1 MMKMN
6 PMLNRRRILTGVATL
21 TGAALLQGAAPFSF
35 NLINTALGNN
45 IASPVEPIRMSS
57 NENPY
62 GPSPNAI
69 EAMQAAFKYGNLYG
83 GIEDQIIELQA
94 SIEKVPAECITISCG
109 SGEILSAAG
118 LFAASMPG
126 SIVAAYPTYGSLI
139 NTAKEMGAEII
150 NVPVDADMNVDLK
163 AMYAAITPDTRMV
176 YLCNPN
182 NPLPTIIEKT
192 ALEDFVRTVSKDR
205 MVFID
210 EAYYEYVDNP
220 DFSSMMHLV
229 AEGLNN
235 IIVAR
240 TASKIHGI
248 AGLRVGFGFAHP
260 DLIAKLNM
268 LKTGS
273 VDILA
278 QHAALVSYQD
288 REFQDFSRA
297 KNKEG
302 LAIVEG
308 MYEELGLRYVKSNAN
323 FSFFETGIDVGV
335 FRAKMK
341 ENNLLVGRPF
351 QPFTTWARVSMAKP
365 EEMAYFVQTYK
376 KLFS

>member
-1 MMKMN
+1 MNMN
-6 PMLNRRRILTGVATL
+6 PMLNRRRLLTGTAVL
-21 TGAALLQGAAPFSF
+21 TGAAFLQSVSPSF
-35 NLINTALGNN
+35 NLINSALGN
-45 IASPVEPIRMSS
+45 IASPAEPIRMSS

-62 GPSPNAI
+62 GPSPKAI

-83 GIEDQIIELQA
+83 GIQDEVIAVQA
-94 SIEKVPAECITISCG
+94 AIEKVPAECITMSCG

-118 LFAASMPG
+118 LFASSEPG
-126 SIVAAYPTYGSLI
+126 SIVAAYPTYASLLS
-139 NTAKEMGAEII
+139 TAKSMGAEII
-150 NVPVDADMNVDLK
+150 NVPVTEDMHVDLS
-163 AMYAAITPDTRMV
+163 AMYAAIRPDTRMV

-182 NPLPTIIEKT
+182 NPLPTIIEKK

-205 MVFID
+205 IVFID

-229 AEGLNN
+229 SEGLNN

-260 DLIAKLNM
+260 ELIGKLNM
-268 LKTGS
+268 LMTGG
-273 VDILA
+273 VNILA

-288 REFQDFSRA
+288 REFQDYSRA

-302 LAIVEG
+302 LALVEG
-308 MYEELGLRYVKSNAN
+308 MYKELGLRFVKSNAN
-323 FSFFETGIDVGV
+323 FTFFETGKPVDE
-335 FRAKMK
+335 FRAAMK
-341 ENNLLVGRPF
+341 AKNILVGRPF
-351 QPFTTWARVSMAKP
+351 QPFTTWARVSIAKP
-365 EEMAYFVQTYK
+365 EQMAYFVQTYK
-376 KLFS
+376 ELYG

>member
-1 MMKMN
+1 MN
-6 PMLNRRRILTGVATL
+6 MLPMLNRRRLLTGAATL
-21 TGAALLQGAAPFSF
+21 TGAALLQGASF
-35 NLINTALGNN
+35 NLVSSALGN
-45 IASPVEPIRMSS
+45 IAAPAAPIRMSS

-62 GPSPNAI
+62 GPSPKAI
-69 EAMQAAFKYGNLYG
+69 ATMEAAFKYGNLYG
-83 GIEDQIIELQA
+83 GIEKDIIALQA

-118 LFAASMPG
+118 LYAASEKG
-126 SIVAAYPTYGSLI
+126 SVVAAYPTYASLI
-139 NTAKEMGAEII
+139 STAKEMGAEII
-150 NVPVDADMNVDLK
+150 NVPVDADMHVDLK
-163 AMYAAITPDTRMV
+163 AMYAAIRPDTRMV

-182 NPLPTIIEKT
+182 NPLPTIIEKK

-205 MVFID
+205 IVFID

-235 IIVAR
+235 VIVAR

-260 DLIAKLNM
+260 DMIAKLEM

-273 VDILA
+273 LNILA
-278 QHAALVSYQD
+278 QHAALVSYGD

-297 KNKEG
+297 KNKES

-308 MYEELGLRYVKSNAN
+308 MYKERGLRYVKSNAN
-323 FSFFETGIDVGV
+323 FSFFETGIEIAE
-335 FRAKMK
+335 FRKVMQ
-341 ENNLLVGRPF
+341 ENGILIGRPF
-351 QPFTTWARVSMAKP
+351 QPFTKWARVSMAKP
-365 EEMAYFVQTYK
+365 EEMQYFVQTYK
-376 KLFS
+376 KLYG